1 MSFATPAWLFGL
13 LLVPVIWY
21 LHRTGPILRRHPV
34 ASLDAWRDARLEAIQ
49 AGRRRRADPAWIRR
63 AAIAVLLSLALAG
76 PTLPRGPESVTLWV
90 DDSLSMQ
97 TRQSGRTRLERGLDV
112 AATALGASGVRD
124 VETRALGSPWRAA
137 AGRGVPDRAAMTS
150 RAGRSEPQLPDPAQL
165 DRSRSHWLL
174 TDGADA
180 SVNAWLAAAPVA
192 RVFQVAED
200 SRNVGITRL
209 SARPQPADA
218 MALAIQV
225 QLFNAGDGVETRR
238 VVVTTDAGVIGAQEI
253 SIEAGATATISFDGR
268 APARS
273 VEARLSPTD
282 ALTEDDTVSVD
293 TSSIGLVAT
302 IVDTACPSAVLRAIR
317 AHPALRAATA
327 SDARLVVDCGGAT
340 SANAAL
346 PRVRMASGAPEAID
360 GSRLRW
366 TPGVADRLS
375 STPLEWSLRS
385 RGRIDAAGRTD
396 SVLLETGTAPLIVLR
411 HGPPRV
417 VETALDF
424 AAQEIA
430 NEDALP
436 LLVGLLVD
444 VAMDEELLSRSAAG
458 GHGVLA
464 SKIGPLETLQARAAT
479 APPVDTRE
487 STFLLPLLL
496 LAIALLVWDAGV
508 LGRRLVRETSR
519 QARSAQ

>member
-1 MSFATPAWLFGL
+1 
-13 LLVPVIWY
+13 
-21 LHRTGPILRRHPV
+21 
-34 ASLDAWRDARLEAIQ
+34 
-49 AGRRRRADPAWIRR
+49 
-63 AAIAVLLSLALAG
+63 
-76 PTLPRGPESVTLWV
+76 
-90 DDSLSMQ
+90 
-97 TRQSGRTRLERGLDV
+97 
-112 AATALGASGVRD
+112 
-124 VETRALGSPWRAA
+124 
-137 AGRGVPDRAAMTS
+137 
-150 RAGRSEPQLPDPAQL
+150 
-165 DRSRSHWLL
+165 
-174 TDGADA
+174 
-180 SVNAWLAAAPVA
+180 
-192 RVFQVAED
+192 VFQVAED

-225 QLFNAGDGVETRR
+225 QLLNAGDAVETRR
-238 VVVTTDAGVIGAQEI
+238 VVVTTDAGVIGAQDI

-273 VEARLSPTD
+273 VEARLSPAD
-282 ALTEDDTVSVD
+282 ALMEDDAVSVD
-293 TSSIGLVAT
+293 TSSLGPVAT
-302 IVDTACPSAVLRAIR
+302 AVDAACPSAVLRAIR
-317 AHPALRAATA
+317 AHPALHAATA

-360 GSRLRW
+360 GSTLRW
-366 TPGVADRLS
+366 APGVAGRLS
-375 STPLEWSLRS
+375 STPLELSLRS
-385 RGRIDAAGRTD
+385 LGRLDAAGRTD

-417 VETALDF
+417 VETSLDF
-424 AAQEIA
+424 SAPEIA
-430 NEDALP
+430 SEDALP

-444 VAMDEELLSRSAAG
+444 VAMGEELLSRSAAG
-458 GHGVLA
+458 GRGLLA
-464 SKIGPLETLQARAAT
+464 SKIGPLEALQARAAI

-496 LAIALLVWDAGV
+496 LAIALLMWDAGV